1 MDDFSHSELMQIPV
15 VLYLIMHE
23 MVPLTQISIKNFFF
37 FFFLLLRLQGGNSIS
52 IMKETLKCDI

>member
-1 MDDFSHSELMQIPV
+1 MQIPV